1 MKPLKELRKID
12 FKLSSTQLFFS
23 KVKDLPK
30 RKIDMDV
37 YLPSKDMNLQRDFV
51 WDIHQKQQ
59 LIMSVFLERYIPYIC
74 VASLIDGDND
84 KLQIIDG
91 KQRLSTFISFLN
103 DEFNVKLEDRYY
115 LLSELPEDYRR
126 AFLNHDVFCQT
137 AYEQFDRIFTDEDK
151 IYWFSRINFYG
162 TPQELNHLIKLQ

>member
-103 DEFNVKLEDRYY
+103 DEFVKQHTNNSIEYSLMKTR
-115 LLSELPEDYRR
+115 
-126 AFLNHDVFCQT
+126 
-137 AYEQFDRIFTDEDK
+137 
-151 IYWFSRINFYG
+151 
-162 TPQELNHLIKLQ
+162 